1 MKPIVTLTLNPAIDG
16 SSTAE
21 LVRPTRKIRTTGDRY
36 HPGGG
41 GINVARMIAGLGGE
55 ALPVYLAGGATGGV
69 LDELLA
75 ERGLPF
81 RRVAIAGHTR
91 ISLAV
96 FERSTGQEY
105 RFVPEGPEVTPGE
118 WLECLSVI
126 DGLDFEWLVCSGSR
140 PRGLPDDCF
149 VTLVRRAQDRGARVV
164 LDSSGPALGATLAAG
179 GLALVKPSLGEF
191 RALTGL
197 PLETTAAAA
206 AAARRLVDAGQVET
220 VAVTMGHDGALLVT
234 AEDTFFR
241 RPPKV
246 EVQSATGAG
255 DSFVGAMTLALAQGR
270 PVRDAFLYGM
280 AAGSATVMSPGTELA
295 RRADVE
301 RLHGELAL
309 G

>member
-1 MKPIVTLTLNPAIDG
+1 MTPIVTLTLNPAIDG

-21 LVRPTRKIRTTGDRY
+21 LVRPTHKIRTTGDRY
-36 HPGGG
+36 DPGGG
-41 GINVARMIAGLGGE
+41 GINVARVIAELGGR

-69 LDELLA
+69 LDELLH

-81 RRVAIAGHTR
+81 RRIAIAGHTR

-96 FERSTGQEY
+96 LERSTGQEY

-126 DGLDFEWLVCSGSR
+126 DGLDFDWLVCSGSR

-149 VTLVRRAQDRGARVV
+149 VTLVRRAQDRSARVV
-164 LDSSGPALGATLAAG
+164 LDSSGPGLGATLAAG

-197 PLETTAAAA
+197 PLETPEAAAD
-206 AAARRLVDAGQVET
+206 AARRLVDAGQAEV

-234 AEDTFFR
+234 AEDTLLR
-241 RPPKV
+241 HPPKV

-280 AAGSATVMSPGTELA
+280 AAGSATVMRPGTELA

-301 RLHGELAL
+301 RLHDELAA